1 MNLLRQLERLIRST
15 IFVVGYVLAT
25 AFIGISA
32 GLFLFW
38 LPYKVVSKYILMW
51 NRFTVW
57 WFCLSCG
64 VTIEVRGAENVSG
77 KPVLILANHQS
88 AWETYFLQ
96 LYFRP
101 VTTVLKRELFRIP
114 AFGWA
119 LRLMRPI
126 AIDRSSPREALRQ
139 MMRQGQARLSDGM
152 SVLIFPEGS
161 RKLPGAKTKYA
172 RGGAGIAIAAGVD
185 VIPVA
190 HNAGSHWPAR
200 SFTKQPGTIVVSI
213 GQPIKTDGRSA
224 REITAMSQQWIE
236 TELAMIQTY

>member
-1 MNLLRQLERLIRST
+1 MNSLRQLVRVIRSF

-32 GLFLFW
+32 GGFLFW
-38 LPYKVVSKYILMW
+38 LPYKAVSKYILLW

-57 WFCLSCG
+57 WFCFSCG
-64 VTIEVRGAENVSG
+64 VKIEVRGAENVSG

-139 MMRQGQARLSDGM
+139 MMRLGQARLSDGM

-172 RGGAGIAIAAGVD
+172 RGGAGIAKAAGVD

-213 GQPIKTDGRSA
+213 GQAINTEGKSA
-224 REITAMSQQWIE
+224 AEITCAAQQWIE
-236 TELAMIQTY
+236 AELTKIQSY

>member
-1 MNLLRQLERLIRST
+1 MNSLRQLVRVIRSF
-15 IFVVGYVLAT
+15 IFVVGYILAT

-32 GLFLFW
+32 GVFLFW
-38 LPYKVVSKYILMW
+38 LPYNAVSKYILLW

-57 WFCLSCG
+57 WFCISCG

-77 KPVLILANHQS
+77 QPVLILANHQS

-139 MMRQGQARLSDGM
+139 MMRLGQARLSEGM

-172 RGGAGIAIAAGVD
+172 RGGAGIAKAAGVD

-213 GQPIKTDGRSA
+213 GQAINTEGKSA
-224 REITAMSQQWIE
+224 AEITCAAQQWIE
-236 TELAMIQTY
+236 AELTKIQSY

>member
-1 MNLLRQLERLIRST
+1 MNSLRQLARVIRSF
-15 IFVVGYVLAT
+15 IFVVGYILAT

-32 GLFLFW
+32 GVFLFW
-38 LPYKVVSKYILMW
+38 LPYKVVSKYILLW

-57 WFCLSCG
+57 WFSFCCG
-64 VTIEVRGAENVSG
+64 VNIEVRGADNVSG
-77 KPVLILANHQS
+77 QPVLILANHQS

-185 VIPVA
+185 VVPIA

-213 GQPIKTDGRSA
+213 GQAINTEGKSA
-224 REITAMSQQWIE
+224 AEITSAAQQWIE
-236 TELAMIQTY
+236 AELESIQSS

>member
-1 MNLLRQLERLIRST
+1 MNPLRQLVRIIRST
-15 IFVVGYVLAT
+15 VFVIGYILAT
-25 AFIGISA
+25 AVIGISA

-38 LPYKVVSKYILMW
+38 LPYRAISTYILLW
-51 NRFTVW
+51 NRFTIW
-57 WFCLSCG
+57 WFCISCG

-77 KPVLILANHQS
+77 QPVLILANHQS

-101 VTTVLKRELFRIP
+101 VTTVLKRELFSIP

-139 MMRQGQARLSDGM
+139 MMRQGQARLKDGM

-200 SFTKQPGTIVVSI
+200 SFTKQPGSIVVSI
-213 GQPIKTDGRSA
+213 GKPIETVGKSA
-224 REITAMSQQWIE
+224 GDVTTLAQQWIE
-236 TELAMIQTY
+236 TELERIQ

>member
-1 MNLLRQLERLIRST
+1 MNIFQQLIRIIRST
-15 IFVVGYVLAT
+15 VFVIGYILAT
-25 AFIGISA
+25 AVIGISA

-38 LPYKVVSKYILMW
+38 LPYRAISTYILLW
-51 NRFTVW
+51 NRFTIW
-57 WFCLSCG
+57 WFCISCG
-64 VTIEVRGAENVSG
+64 VIIEVRGAENVSG
-77 KPVLILANHQS
+77 QPVLILANHQS

-101 VTTVLKRELFRIP
+101 VTTVLKRELFSIP

-139 MMRQGQARLSDGM
+139 MMRQGQARLKDGM

-185 VIPVA
+185 VVPVA

-213 GQPIKTDGRSA
+213 GKPIETVGKSA
-224 REITAMSQQWIE
+224 RDVTAMAQQWIE
-236 TELAMIQTY
+236 TELERIQ

>member
-1 MNLLRQLERLIRST
+1 MNSLRQLVRVIRSF

-32 GLFLFW
+32 GVFLFW
-38 LPYKVVSKYILMW
+38 LPYKAVSKYILLW

-57 WFCLSCG
+57 WFCVSCG
-64 VTIEVRGAENVSG
+64 VKIEVRGAENVSG

-139 MMRQGQARLSDGM
+139 MMRLGQARLSDGM

-172 RGGAGIAIAAGVD
+172 RGGAGIAKAAGVD

-213 GQPIKTDGRSA
+213 GKAINTEGKSA
-224 REITAMSQQWIE
+224 AEITSAAQQWIE
-236 TELAMIQTY
+236 AELTTIQSY

>member
-1 MNLLRQLERLIRST
+1 MNSLRQLVRVIRSF
-15 IFVVGYVLAT
+15 IFVVGYILAT

-32 GLFLFW
+32 GIFLFW
-38 LPYKVVSKYILMW
+38 LPYNAVSKYILLW

-57 WFCLSCG
+57 WFCISCG

-77 KPVLILANHQS
+77 QPVLILANHQS

-139 MMRQGQARLSDGM
+139 MMRLGQARLSEGM

-172 RGGAGIAIAAGVD
+172 RGGAGIAKAAGVD

-213 GQPIKTDGRSA
+213 GQAINTEGKSA
-224 REITAMSQQWIE
+224 AEITSAAQQWIE
-236 TELAMIQTY
+236 AELERIQSS

>member
-1 MNLLRQLERLIRST
+1 MNSLRQLVRVIRST
-15 IFVVGYVLAT
+15 IFVIGYILAT

-32 GLFLFW
+32 GIFLFW
-38 LPYKVVSKYILMW
+38 LPYKVVSKYILLW

-57 WFCLSCG
+57 WFCISCG
-64 VTIEVRGAENVSG
+64 VKIEVRGTENVSG
-77 KPVLILANHQS
+77 QPVLILANHQS

-139 MMRQGQARLSDGM
+139 MMRLGQARLSEGM

-172 RGGAGIAIAAGVD
+172 RGGANIAKAAGVD

-213 GQPIKTDGRSA
+213 GQAINTEGKSA
-224 REITAMSQQWIE
+224 AEITSAAQQWIE
-236 TELAMIQTY
+236 AELTKIQSY

>member
-1 MNLLRQLERLIRST
+1 LL
-15 IFVVGYVLAT
+15 
-25 AFIGISA
+25 
-32 GLFLFW
+32 
-38 LPYKVVSKYILMW
+38 W

-57 WFCLSCG
+57 WFSFCCG
-64 VTIEVRGAENVSG
+64 VNIEVRGADNVSG
-77 KPVLILANHQS
+77 QPVLILANHQS

-185 VIPVA
+185 VVPIA

-213 GQPIKTDGRSA
+213 GQAINTEGKSA
-224 REITAMSQQWIE
+224 AEITSAAQQWIE
-236 TELAMIQTY
+236 AELESIQSS